1 MALRTRVRPDN
12 TWPGFV
18 DALSTLLLAIIFLLV
33 VFVLSHFM
41 LSQAL
46 TGRDEELTRLNR
58 QITELSE
65 LLALEQQASSETR
78 ETVVQ
83 LSASLQEST
92 RARDLLTLRIDDLS
106 LEIERITNRADQAE
120 AELLAARQNI
130 EADREKIELQ
140 VRELVS
146 LRRDIE
152 ALRQVRANLE
162 QQVADYAAAVTE
174 RDRQIGALRDRAKEL
189 EARIASEE
197 ERTLLAQ
204 KEIESR
210 EVRIEELIA
219 QVNLTQEDAESASKA
234 ADTAR
239 KAAESARQEVI
250 SEQFISARAQNRVN
264 LLNQQI
270 AALRQ
275 QLLRLEAALEASEA
289 KDKEQKTTISD
300 LGRRLNV
307 ALARRVEE
315 LSKYRSEFFGR
326 LREVLGDRA
335 DITIVGDRFVFQ
347 SEVLFETG
355 SAELGSEGKVQLA
368 QFAQTLKEISAKIPK
383 ELPWVIRVDGHT
395 DVRPIATPQ
404 FPSNW
409 ELSAARA
416 IAVTRFIMD
425 QGISPE
431 RLAAAGFAEYQPL
444 DPREDE
450 IAYRRNRRIELKL
463 TER

>member
-1 MALRTRVRPDN
+1 MALRTRVRSDN

-18 DALSTLLLAIIFLLV
+18 DALSTLLLAIIFMLV
-33 VFVLSHFM
+33 VFVLSHFV
-41 LSQAL
+41 LTQAL

-58 QITELSE
+58 QIAELAE
-65 LLALEQQASSETR
+65 MLAIEQQAAAESR
-78 ETVVQ
+78 ESASQ

-92 RARDLLTLRIDDLS
+92 RVRDLLTLRIDDLI
-106 LEIERITNRADQAE
+106 LEVERMTDRAEQAE
-120 AELLAARQNI
+120 AELSAARQSI
-130 EADREKIELQ
+130 AADREKIELQ

-152 ALRQVRANLE
+152 TLRQVRATLE
-162 QQVADYAAAVTE
+162 QRVADLAATVTE
-174 RDRQIGALRDRAKEL
+174 REREIGALRDRTKEL
-189 EARIASEE
+189 QTRLASEE

-204 KEIESR
+204 KEIDASEL
-210 EVRIEELIA
+210 RIEELIVQA
-219 QVNLTQEDAESASKA
+219 NLAREDAESA
-234 ADTAR
+234 R
-239 KAAESARQEVI
+239 KAAEAAKQEVI
-250 SEQFISARAQNRVN
+250 SEQFVSARAQNRVN

-275 QLLRLEAALEASEA
+275 QLIRLEAALQASEA
-289 KDKEQKTTISD
+289 KDKEQQTKIAD

-355 SAELGSEGKVQLA
+355 SADLGDPGKEQLG
-368 QFAQTLKEISAKIPK
+368 QFAQTLREISVKIPDDIS
-383 ELPWVIRVDGHT
+383 WVIRVDGHT
-395 DVRPIATPQ
+395 DIRPIATPQ

-416 IAVTRFIMD
+416 IAVTRFLMD
-425 QGISPE
+425 QGIPPD
-431 RLAAAGFAEYQPL
+431 RLAAAGFGEYQPL

-450 IAYRRNRRIELKL
+450 IAFRRNRRIELKL

>member
-65 LLALEQQASSETR
+65 LLALEQQASSKTR
-78 ETVVQ
+78 ETVAQ

-106 LEIERITNRADQAE
+106 LEIKRITNRADQAE

-140 VRELVS
+140 VRELAS

-197 ERTLLAQ
+197 DRTLLAQ
-204 KEIESR
+204 KEIASR

-234 ADTAR
+234 AET
-239 KAAESARQEVI
+239 ARQEVI

-289 KDKEQKTTISD
+289 KDKEQRTTISD

-444 DPREDE
+444 DTREDE